1 MCLKEPKTN
10 QEIKEAEEFAKLA
23 LVSIEDEDYPMN
35 FMIQDSI
42 DSKAN
47 TEFMFGKNEPIQQH
61 YHNWIDKLTKK
72 NIL

>member
-72 NIL
+72 NE